1 MSFQHRWHD
10 GEAIELTTKKVVCAG
25 LNYALHVKEM
35 NSKAPDT
42 EPVLFIKPAT
52 ALQDLHAQLC
62 IPKDRGAVHHELEIA
77 LLIGRRLSQ
86 CSAAEAVGAVSGLG
100 LALDLTLR
108 DLQTELKKAGR
119 PWEKAKGFDGACAI
133 SHFVPISQCPP
144 LDNIDIALSVNDSP
158 RQQGNSRDM
167 LFPIPSLL
175 CAISEYF
182 TLEPGDI
189 VLTGTP
195 EGVGPLSG
203 SDQLSMSLGQVLQFT
218 TRVAP

>member
-52 ALQDLHAQLC
+52 ALQDLHAPLC

>member
-1 MSFQHRWHD
+1 MTFQHHWHD

-52 ALQDLHAQLC
+52 ALQTLHAPLS

-77 LLIGRRLSQ
+77 LLIGRRLNQ
-86 CSAAEAVGAVSGLG
+86 CSATEAVSSISGIG

-133 SHFVPISQCPP
+133 SHFVPIRQCPP
-144 LDNIDIALSVNDSP
+144 LDNLDITLSVNGSP
-158 RQQGNSRDM
+158 RQHGNSRDM

-203 SDQLSMSLGQVLQFT
+203 GDQFSMRLGQVLQLT
-218 TRVAP
+218 TQVAP

>member
-35 NSKAPDT
+35 NSKAPDP

-52 ALQDLHAQLC
+52 ALQDLHAPLC

>member
-52 ALQDLHAQLC
+52 ALQDLHAPLC

-144 LDNIDIALSVNDSP
+144 LDNIDIALGVNDSP

>member
-52 ALQDLHAQLC
+52 ALQDLHAPLC

-77 LLIGRRLSQ
+77 RLVGRRLSQ

>member
-1 MSFQHRWHD
+1 
-10 GEAIELTTKKVVCAG
+10 
-25 LNYALHVKEM
+25 
-35 NSKAPDT
+35 
-42 EPVLFIKPAT
+42 
-52 ALQDLHAQLC
+52 
-62 IPKDRGAVHHELEIA
+62 
-77 LLIGRRLSQ
+77 
-86 CSAAEAVGAVSGLG
+86 
-100 LALDLTLR
+100 
-108 DLQTELKKAGR
+108 
-119 PWEKAKGFDGACAI
+119 
-133 SHFVPISQCPP
+133 
-144 LDNIDIALSVNDSP
+144 
-158 RQQGNSRDM
+158 M

>member
-52 ALQDLHAQLC
+52 ALQDLHAPLC

-175 CAISEYF
+175 CAISEYL